1 MANALLNL
9 DADQLGTIM
18 STMAAVTR
26 YFASINT
33 QYNPVFGLY
42 NFLRDLQG
50 GAIQLSNTPIADKRA
65 EVLSPKNL
73 AGALNG
79 IYQTLRTDRKR
90 GQQIMTPWADL
101 WLEFQREGGQTGYR
115 DMFSRS
121 QERAAALQKELSR
134 LSESKGKKAALAAP
148 RWLFDWLA
156 DYNETLENAVRLTA
170 YKAALDKG
178 MSKEQAASVAKN
190 LTVNFNRKGQNGVQA
205 GALYAFFNSSVQG
218 TARLLQT
225 VVRMDR
231 PGDIKSL
238 HLTKAGKTIVYG
250 GLLLGVIQAM
260 MMAAMGFDDEEPPDF
275 VKDRNLIIPLP
286 DGKYLAWPLPL
297 GYHVIP
303 AFSRILT
310 EWAISGGKDSGKRIA
325 HLAGLLMDAF
335 SPIGNAGLSVQSIAP
350 TIFDPIVALAE
361 NKDWTGKKIAKED
374 FNKLDPT
381 PGYTRAKQNA
391 SWIGKQLSYYL
402 NLASGG
408 DKDKPGIVSPT
419 PDQIDYLIGQATGG
433 VGREVMKATKTAEA
447 MRTGE
452 ELAPYNIPIVGRFY
466 GDTKAGYA
474 ESSRFYKNLEEINIL
489 ENQYKGRQKRQEG
502 TADFVKENPKVRLA
516 EAAHQVERNVQRL
529 RKQRDQLI
537 EKGAPK
543 EQIKAIENRMTL
555 QMKRLNEKAAQMEK

>member
-1 MANALLNL
+1 M
-9 DADQLGTIM
+9 
-18 STMAAVTR
+18 
-26 YFASINT
+26 
-33 QYNPVFGLY
+33 
-42 NFLRDLQG
+42 
-50 GAIQLSNTPIADKRA
+50 
-65 EVLSPKNL
+65 
-73 AGALNG
+73 
-79 IYQTLRTDRKR
+79 
-90 GQQIMTPWADL
+90 
-101 WLEFQREGGQTGYR
+101 
-115 DMFSRS
+115 
-121 QERAAALQKELSR
+121 
-134 LSESKGKKAALAAP
+134 
-148 RWLFDWLA
+148 
-156 DYNETLENAVRLTA
+156 
-170 YKAALDKG
+170 
-178 MSKEQAASVAKN
+178 
-190 LTVNFNRKGQNGVQA
+190 
-205 GALYAFFNSSVQG
+205 
-218 TARLLQT
+218 
-225 VVRMDR
+225 
-231 PGDIKSL
+231 
-238 HLTKAGKTIVYG
+238 
-250 GLLLGVIQAM
+250 
-260 MMAAMGFDDEEPPDF
+260 
-275 VKDRNLIIPLP
+275 
-286 DGKYLAWPLPL
+286 
-297 GYHVIP
+297 
-303 AFSRILT
+303 
-310 EWAISGGKDSGKRIA
+310 
-325 HLAGLLMDAF
+325 
-335 SPIGNAGLSVQSIAP
+335 QSIAP